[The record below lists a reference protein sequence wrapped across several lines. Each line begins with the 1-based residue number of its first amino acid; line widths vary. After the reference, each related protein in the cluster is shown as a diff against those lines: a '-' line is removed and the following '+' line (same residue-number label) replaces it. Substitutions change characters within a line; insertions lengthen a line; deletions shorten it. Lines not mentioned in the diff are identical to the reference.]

1 MGLGV
6 APQLQKMVLGHTFA
20 ERQCSSQ
27 EVHKDGI
34 GCGLAKDEG
43 SQGDQ
48 KDSITDQCPPAVGQR
63 TRVSVIFFPCLCRLL
78 SITVNIISHPTSVG
92 RTPQA
97 SHELPHTKLCDPSSQ
112 LRRPRPR
119 WTNAQGR
126 TTAEC
131 ESSDGKTLR
140 KKQVT
145 GNGMLRSK

>member
-1 MGLGV
+1 MSRRHQLEEDVGLGV

-63 TRVSVIFFPCLCRLL
+63 TRVSVIFFH
-78 SITVNIISHPTSVG
+78 VSVD
-92 RTPQA
+92 
-97 SHELPHTKLCDPSSQ
+97 SYL
-112 LRRPRPR
+112 
-119 WTNAQGR
+119 
-126 TTAEC
+126 
-131 ESSDGKTLR
+131 
-140 KKQVT
+140 
-145 GNGMLRSK
+145 